1 MSLLDWAPIGGDLL
15 SLGLGYS
22 ADKKNRRLQR
32 DQMAMAQRQFDSQ
45 MDQSVQRRVADAR
58 KAGIHP
64 LFALGASVGA
74 SPTLSSGGGR
84 ETNEAGR
91 AAQGLA
97 RNLAAAQ
104 IAKTEAEAMLAAS
117 QAARVRQDMHSQ
129 GRDLPEVAPGFMGP
143 GARMGAG
150 GVGPSAPR
158 SVPNR
163 DIPQIS
169 VSRTYAD
176 RYNEKVR
183 RMPARPTQLYLD
195 VWDQA
200 RGEWVQ
206 VFNPDLGLD
215 EVGQIFA
222 LGSIAESEI
231 RRWFNKIKPDMT
243 WEEFKRKYGRAK
255 DRR

>member
-15 SLGLGYS
+15 SLGLGLH

-32 DQMAMAQRQFDSQ
+32 DQMAMAQRQFDAQ
-45 MDQSVQRRVADAR
+45 MDEQVQRRVADAE

-74 SPTLSSGGGR
+74 SPTLSSGGRTQGS
-84 ETNEAGR
+84 EAAR

-104 IAKTEAEAMLAAS
+104 IAKTEAEAQLAAS
-117 QAARVRQDMHSQ
+117 QAARVRQDMNSQ
-129 GRDLPEVAPGFMGP
+129 GRDLPMVAPGFMGP
-143 GARMGAG
+143 GARSGAG
-150 GVGPSAPR
+150 GVGPPAPR
-158 SVPNR
+158 GMLHR
-163 DIPQIS
+163 DIPEVT
-169 VSRTYAD
+169 VSRKYPD
-176 RYNEKVR
+176 RYNEKAR
-183 RMPARPTQLYLD
+183 RTFPEPTKLYLD

-222 LGSIAESEI
+222 IGSIAESEI